1 MAVLGTVVLVF
12 LVTHMQNFWW
22 RMHFDQAMPTQ
33 TVNGAELKDLHTVVM
48 AFFDPATNGMASAAV
63 GLYVLGMLALGFHL
77 WHGFWRMVVD
87 VFSQRTVSRRDRA
100 AAIGRVRPD
109 RDRYRS
115 AESAHLPPAALLRG
129 RPSPEC
135 NPRTAHPARE
145 RGN

>member
-22 RMHFDQAMPTQ
+22 KMHFDQAMPTQ

-77 WHGFWRMVVD
+77 WHGFSSAFQSMGLRHDSYTPW
-87 VFSQRTVSRRDRA
+87 
-100 AAIGRVRPD
+100 IERVGQ
-109 RDRYRS
+109 
-115 AESAHLPPAALLRG
+115 AFAVLVPAAFASIPLYLYLIQ
-129 RPSPEC
+129 
-135 NPRTAHPARE
+135 A
-145 RGN
+145 